1 MLSCLIKERIEQ
13 LQPIPR
19 KVLKILVPESV
30 SDVGLMAIEANNVT
44 AEEIPNEFLEL
55 CRVSITLKLKC
66 IKFLHMKFTLQK
78 IKLWD
83 GECCENIVDKNYMKE
98 VEDVL
103 QGNLTI
109 SFVGGYNKGKSTLLN
124 ALLGDE

>member
-1 MLSCLIKERIEQ
+1 MCLQFI
-13 LQPIPR
+13 
-19 KVLKILVPESV
+19 
-30 SDVGLMAIEANNVT
+30 
-44 AEEIPNEFLEL
+44 
-55 CRVSITLKLKC
+55 
-66 IKFLHMKFTLQK
+66 LQK

-83 GECCENIVDKNYMKE
+83 GECCDKIVDKNLMKE
-98 VEDVL
+98 VEEVL